1 MNNVRWKFKRLTG
14 PNFNATILPQFCHK
28 FVTGFGRFHFW
39 LAVACGIANA
49 SDAIE
54 ILCISFLLPSAE
66 CDFKL
71 TSVDKGWI
79 SASMFI
85 GNEAFGR

>member
-1 MNNVRWKFKRLTG
+1 M
-14 PNFNATILPQFCHK
+14 PQFCHN
-28 FVTGFGRFHFW
+28 FAAGFGRFHFW

-85 GNEAFGR
+85 GNEAFGIKLLRLSQQIVK